1 MFIVEKG
8 KIFFSVIGGFCKQY
22 TRKDEQPQKPTL
34 LNSYA
39 MNTTSKYLTLRQH
52 ACFKT
57 LSEEQVEY
65 MATHAIYETYQKGDY
80 IFDTKDKINYVY
92 LLDKGCIKSALE
104 ASGGK
109 ILIKDIYYDGELFG
123 ENIFSKHSTRQDY
136 AQALLGSKVFAIPVK
151 AFVQLLQENVAFT
164 NSIMSLIVQ
173 RVELLDQ
180 RIASFV
186 FKTAKDR
193 IKDFIIAMGKR
204 LGMRIG
210 LNECLVQ
217 HGMSHRE
224 IAYFTDT
231 SRQTVARVMN
241 ELKREDF
248 IHFSIR
254 KPSKLLIRQFQ
265 FA

>member
-1 MFIVEKG
+1 
-8 KIFFSVIGGFCKQY
+8 
-22 TRKDEQPQKPTL
+22 
-34 LNSYA
+34 
-39 MNTTSKYLTLRQH
+39 MNTTSKYLILRQH
-52 ACFKT
+52 DCFKS

-65 MATHAIYETYQKGDY
+65 LATHAIYETYQKGDY
-80 IFDTKDKINYVY
+80 IFNTNDRINYIY
-92 LLDKGCIKSALE
+92 LLDKGSIKSAME
-104 ASGGK
+104 ASGDK
-109 ILIKDIYYDGELFG
+109 TLIKDIYYDGELFG
-123 ENIFSKHSTRQDY
+123 ENIFSKHPVRQDY
-136 AQALLGSKVFAIPVK
+136 AQAQVVSRVFAIPVK
-151 AFVQLLQENVAFT
+151 AFVQLLQENAAFT
-164 NSIMSLIVQ
+164 NSIMSLIIQ

-186 FKTAKDR
+186 FKSAKDR

-204 LGMRIG
+204 RGMRIG

-224 IAYFTDT
+224 IACLTDT

-265 FA
+265 FS